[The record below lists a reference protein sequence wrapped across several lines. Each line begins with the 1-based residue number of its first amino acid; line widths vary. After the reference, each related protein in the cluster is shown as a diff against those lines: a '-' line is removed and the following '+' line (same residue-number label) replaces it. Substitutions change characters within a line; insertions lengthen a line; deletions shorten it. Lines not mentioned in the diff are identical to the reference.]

1 MENKSENVNVENEKE
16 RNADDKNDNDDDDN
30 DDSGEAVK
38 GQATDVS
45 KEELAVRI
53 YNTITSTILPQL
65 YKCVTKKVSLYRINC
80 DGNLAAIGN
89 VSLQHLREKTKEAKA
104 LGLKTAHV
112 LYL

>member
-16 RNADDKNDNDDDDN
+16 KDADDKTDSDDEDSVSKEDDN

-65 YKCVTKKVSLYRINC
+65 HKCVTKKVSI
-80 DGNLAAIGN
+80 
-89 VSLQHLREKTKEAKA
+89 
-104 LGLKTAHV
+104 
-112 LYL
+112 